1 MTFQSFLQ
9 VVELR
14 TKAASM
20 IPFAIGSL
28 YALYRFDQFQWDHF
42 LLMLASLL
50 AFDMATTAI
59 NNYGDYKKAVKRN
72 GYGYEVHNAI
82 VRHQLSERSV
92 LLLIY
97 ILLSIAIMAGFTLF
111 LKTNLL
117 VLLLGGLSFLV
128 GFWYSLGPIPISR
141 MPLGELFSGLFMG
154 FVIIFISAYVHV
166 EPAQLAGIA
175 WEHGHVYLDINVKEI
190 LLVFLISIPTILT
203 IGNIMLANNICDK
216 DEDIEN
222 KRYTLPVYIGK
233 KSALA
238 LFRNAYYVSYLDLIV
253 LLALG
258 IHPLVVLPVLLT
270 LLPLR
275 KRISVFMQDCSKERT
290 FGIVVKN
297 FIQLNAARILVLIVA
312 IVLQ

>member
-20 IPFAIGSL
+20 IPFALGSL
-28 YALYRFDQFQWDHF
+28 YALYRFEQFHMDHF

-72 GYGYEVHNAI
+72 GYGYEEHNAI

-92 LLLIY
+92 LFLIFV
-97 ILLSIAIMAGFTLF
+97 LLSIAIVAGFLLF
-111 LKTNLL
+111 LQTNLL

-166 EPAQLAGIA
+166 EPTQLAGIV
-175 WEHGHVYLDINVKEI
+175 WENGHVYLDVNVKEI
-190 LLVFLISIPTILT
+190 LFVFLISIPTILT

-233 KSALA
+233 DSALV
-238 LFRNAYYVSYLDLIV
+238 LFRNAYYFSYLDLIV
-253 LLALG
+253 LLVLG
-258 IHPLVVLPVLLT
+258 IHPLIVLPVLLT
-270 LLPLR
+270 IIPLR
-275 KRISVFMQDCSKERT
+275 RRIAVFTQDCSKERT
-290 FGIVVKN
+290 FGLVVKN
-297 FIQLNAARILVLIVA
+297 FIQLNTARIFVFAVA
-312 IVLQ
+312 ILL

>member
-1 MTFQSFLQ
+1 
-9 VVELR
+9 
-14 TKAASM
+14 M

-28 YALYRFDQFQWDHF
+28 YALYRFDQFDVGHF

-82 VRHQLSERSV
+82 VQYKLSERSV
-92 LLLIY
+92 LLLIFL
-97 ILLSIAIMAGFTLF
+97 LLSIAMVAGFTLF

-154 FVIIFISAYVHV
+154 FVIIFMSAYVHV
-166 EPAQLAGIA
+166 EPDQLAGII
-175 WEHGHVYLDINVKEI
+175 WENGHVYLDVNVKEI
-190 LLVFLISIPTILT
+190 LLVFLVSIPAILT

-216 DEDIEN
+216 DEDIVN

-238 LFRNAYYVSYLDLIV
+238 LFRNAYYLSYVDLIV
-253 LLALG
+253 LIAIG
-258 IHPLVVLPVLLT
+258 IHPLLILPILLT
-270 LLPLR
+270 IIPLR
-275 KRISVFMQDCSKERT
+275 KRIAVFMQDCSKERT
-290 FGIVVKN
+290 FGLVVKN
-297 FIQLNAARILVLIVA
+297 FIQLNAARILVFTVA
-312 IVLQ
+312 IVLR